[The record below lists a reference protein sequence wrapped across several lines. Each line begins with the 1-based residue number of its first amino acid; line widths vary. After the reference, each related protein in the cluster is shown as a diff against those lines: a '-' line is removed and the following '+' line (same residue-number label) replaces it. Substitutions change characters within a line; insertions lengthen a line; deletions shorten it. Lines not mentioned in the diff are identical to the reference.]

1 MPNYSFKNKETGEE
15 FDQLMSWDEKVKY
28 LEENPHITS
37 VITAPQIISGTGNF
51 NSKVPQWHKDNMAEM
66 KKLHPK
72 GNYGAID

>member
-1 MPNYSFKNKETGEE
+1 MPNYSFKNKKTGEE
-15 FDQLMSWDEKVKY
+15 FEERMSWDEKVKY

-51 NSKVPQWHKDNMAEM
+51 NSKVPQWHKDNMKEM

-72 GNYGAID
+72 GNYGSID

>member
-15 FDQLMSWDEKVKY
+15 FDQLMSWDDKVKY

-51 NSKVPQWHKDNMAEM
+51 NSKVPQWHKDNMKEM

-72 GNYGAID
+72 GNYGSID